1 MAKKKSKI
9 KSALKKIGKAAAIA
23 GAGYLAMKGL
33 KNRKENK
40 AYLETEGGD
49 KSDMRDYGPFT
60 KARRRIYPK
69 DNSPLIT
76 DDGFITENNMYGEG
90 AAKKGGRMV
99 QTRSGGGAVKRRI
112 KTSSKTKSS
121 GKALRGYGKEIR

>member
-1 MAKKKSKI
+1 MAI
-9 KSALKKIGKAAAIA
+9 LKKLK
-23 GAGYLAMKGL
+23 KGL
-33 KNRKENK
+33 KKVAK
-40 AYLETEGGD
+40 PAALLGAAYLASKGLGRKKQMKDYLQTEGGD

-112 KTSSKTKSS
+112 KTSSKPKSS

>member
-40 AYLETEGGD
+40 DFLKTEGGD
-49 KSDMRDYGPFT
+49 KSDMRDYGPFSKGT
-60 KARRRIYPK
+60 GPTNAPSKFTASKTVLGKRGINRLG
-69 DNSPLIT
+69 DT
-76 DDGFITENNMYGEG
+76 DDNMY
-90 AAKKGGRMV
+90 AAKGGRA
-99 QTRSGGGAVKRRI
+99 T
-112 KTSSKTKSS
+112 KTKPKSI
-121 GKALRGYGKEIR
+121 GKALRGGGKVMR

>member
-1 MAKKKSKI
+1 MSKI
-9 KSALKKIGKAAAIA
+9 KKLLKKVGKAALLGG
-23 GAGYLAMKGL
+23 GAYLASKGL

-40 AYLETEGGD
+40 AFLKTEGGD

-60 KARRRIYPK
+60 KARRKIYPK

-99 QTRSGGGAVKRRI
+99 RTKSGGGAVKRRI
-112 KTSSKTKSS
+112 KTSSKPKSS

>member
-1 MAKKKSKI
+1 MSKI
-9 KSALKKIGKAAAIA
+9 KKLLKKVGKAALLGG
-23 GAGYLAMKGL
+23 GAYLASKGL

-40 AYLETEGGD
+40 AFLKTEGGD

-60 KARRRIYPK
+60 KARRKIYPK

-99 QTRSGGGAVKRRI
+99 RTKSGGGAVKRRI
-112 KTSSKTKSS
+112 KTSSKPRSS

>member
-1 MAKKKSKI
+1 MGI
-9 KSALKKIGKAAAIA
+9 LKKIKKTLKKVAKPAAGI
-23 GAGYLAMKGL
+23 GAVLLAANAM

-40 AYLETEGGD
+40 EFLKTEGGD
-49 KSDMRDYGPFT
+49 RSDMRDYGPFT
-60 KARRRIYPK
+60 KARRKIYPK

-90 AAKKGGRMV
+90 AAKKGGRMIR
-99 QTRSGGGAVKRRI
+99 TKSGGGAVKRRI
-112 KTSSKTKSS
+112 KTSSKPKSS

>member
-1 MAKKKSKI
+1 MASKI
-9 KSALKKIGKAAAIA
+9 KKALKKIGKAALIG

-40 AYLETEGGD
+40 AYLASEGGD

-60 KARRRIYPK
+60 KARRKIYPK

-76 DDGFITENNMYGEG
+76 DDGFITENNAYGEG

-99 QTRSGGGAVKRRI
+99 RTKSGGGAVKRRI
-112 KTSSKTKSS
+112 NTSSKPKSS